1 MFSLYLK
8 EDLNEDGSLKVS
20 ETVAKEKAV
29 GVNPQDQ
36 PCANKGGVDYRP
48 EIIESKPETSADDVD

>member
-29 GVNPQDQ
+29 GVKPQDQ
-36 PCANKGGVDYRP
+36 PCDDEGGVDYRR
-48 EIIESKPETSADDVD
+48 EIMDSKPETSADDVD